1 VTAGESFP
9 PVDRHPPGRRLMAL
23 GCVLMASFFQPYRCQ
38 QFYSRSKMSYMND
51 QKNKQQQP
59 QQGNKQNS
67 QQPGQQDPSNQHSS
81 KQSGPSQGGNM
92 KNKNQSHGGDIKEGD
107 IENPDKQP
115 DKKIKIDDNPD
126 ETQKK
131 VPNMHNKH

>member
-1 VTAGESFP
+1 VASPSEAWHHFFSPINVNSFIH
-9 PVDRHPPGRRLMAL
+9 DLKSAI
-23 GCVLMASFFQPYRCQ
+23 
-38 QFYSRSKMSYMND
+38 MND

-67 QQPGQQDPSNQHSS
+67 EQPGKQNPSNQPSS
-81 KQSGPSQGGNM
+81 KQSGPVQGGNM
-92 KNKNQSHGGDIKEGD
+92 KNKNQSHGGDIEEGD
-107 IENPDKQP
+107 IEHPDQQP
-115 DKKIKIDDNPD
+115 DKKVTIDDNPD